1 MATPA
6 TPQSSPLD
14 LDQFAGFNEILLS
27 HAARAIECGPF
38 YGKGDARRTDATTRL
53 LHAAPAL
60 LSECRR
66 QREEI
71 ARLRAAARLGSLA
84 LDAMISARGD
94 VCDGGDLR
102 SLFPTGDEDAIKALD
117 ALDAALASEGGA
129 E

>member
-1 MATPA
+1 MATPS
-6 TPQSSPLD
+6 QSSPLD
-14 LDQFAGFNEILLS
+14 LDQFGPTLANPD
-27 HAARAIECGPF
+27 AA
-38 YGKGDARRTDATTRL
+38 
-53 LHAAPAL
+53 AL
-60 LSECRR
+60 LAECKR